1 MHNRVSASLG
11 SMLERMKKLNSSRL
25 SEIHAYISR
34 HQKVTLTDLCEQ
46 FGVSM
51 STLRRDIKSLY
62 ERGLISKQ
70 YGSVSSRE
78 KELAAAPSPVKMT
91 VPYHER
97 SLIHPREKEI
107 TAKIAAGLV
116 ENNDVIFIDSGSTT
130 AFMVDYLQH
139 LEHIVIVTNNL
150 DVVMRAQPYPH
161 LDVYV
166 LPGLYKRSNNSF
178 SLLAE
183 SYIYDYYNITKA
195 FLACSGI
202 SLTDGVSH
210 FDLSERVIK
219 NCTINHTKNCYLLV
233 DHSKFGH
240 TAPLHLCDIGTFT
253 AICTDQ
259 RPSPEYVEYCEQHN
273 VKLHYEETEGGGLPR

>member
-1 MHNRVSASLG
+1 
-11 SMLERMKKLNSSRL
+11 MKKLSSSRL
-25 SEIHAYISR
+25 LEIQDYISL
-34 HQKVTLTDLCEQ
+34 HKKVALTDLCEQ

-62 ERGLISKQ
+62 DQGLISKQ
-70 YGSVSSRE
+70 YGFVSSRE
-78 KELAAAPSPVKMT
+78 KERAAEPSPVKRKA
-91 VPYHER
+91 PFHER
-97 SLIHPREKEI
+97 SLIHPQEKE
-107 TAKIAAGLV
+107 TAAKLAAGLV
-116 ENNDVIFIDSGSTT
+116 ENGDVIFIDSGSTT
-130 AFMVDYLQH
+130 AFMVDHLRH

-183 SYIYDYYNITKA
+183 SYIYDYYNIAKA
-195 FLACSGI
+195 FLACSGV

-219 NCTINHTKNCYLLV
+219 NCTINHTKNCYLLA

-240 TAPLHLCDIGTFT
+240 TAPLHLCDISTFT

-259 RPSPEYVEYCEQHN
+259 RPAPEYVEYCEQHN
-273 VKLHYEETEGGGLPR
+273 VKLYYEASESNGGPAR